1 MFTTVLVNSESSI
14 GEIIPGIG
22 VNEGFCNGFRD
33 VRPIRGSRYTLG
45 SIEMRENLKNFLNSK
60 FTITLCE
67 KNSSLTFTLNNPVF
81 HKILLYKVYLRCNV
95 TVLQ

>member
-14 GEIIPGIG
+14 GEIIPGID

-60 FTITLCE
+60 EGSVPSQLHYVRRTA
-67 KNSSLTFTLNNPVF
+67 
-81 HKILLYKVYLRCNV
+81 R
-95 TVLQ
+95 